1 MPITGVT
8 GVRTD
13 DSSSSFK
20 VGGELGKNEFLKLLV
35 AQLQAQDPLNP
46 MDSSEFISQL
56 AQFSSL
62 EQLQNINDKLDDLTS
77 RISGAANIVG
87 REIEALGTQV
97 TVEDGVAGDIY
108 FELAAETTGVY
119 ATISDSNGV
128 YVRSLPIGPLGAGNQ
143 TVTWDGTDDN
153 GKTVPD
159 GTYTVD
165 IQAVGTDGNA
175 VEVTSFIKGKVTGAT
190 FENGMTYL
198 LIGDNAIPL
207 SSVIKI
213 TEGTADPI

>member
-8 GVRTD
+8 GIRTD
-13 DSSSSFK
+13 DSSSSVK
-20 VGGELGKNEFLKLLV
+20 AGGELGKNEFMQLLV

-62 EQLQNINDKLDDLTS
+62 EQLQNINDKLDDLTPK
-77 RISGAANIVG
+77 ISGAANIVG
-87 REIEALGTQV
+87 REIEAVGTQV
-97 TVEDGVAGDIY
+97 MVEDGVAGDIY
-108 FELAAETTGVY
+108 FELADETTGVY

-128 YVRSLPIGPLGAGNQ
+128 YIRSLPIGPLSSGSQ
-143 TVTWDGTDDN
+143 TVTWDGTDEN

-159 GTYTVD
+159 GTYTVG
-165 IQAVGTDGNA
+165 IQAVGIDGNA
-175 VEVTSFIKGKVTGAT
+175 VGVTSFIKGEVTGAT

-207 SSVIKI
+207 SSVTKI
-213 TEGTADPI
+213 TRSTADPT

>member
-8 GVRTD
+8 DVRTD

-20 VGGELGKNEFLKLLV
+20 VGGDLGKDEFMKLLV

-62 EQLQNINDKLDDLTS
+62 EQLQNINDKLDDLTPK
-77 RISGAANIVG
+77 ISGAANIVG

-108 FELAAETTGVY
+108 FELADEATGVY
-119 ATISDSNGV
+119 ATISNSNGV
-128 YVRSLPIGPLGAGNQ
+128 YIRSLPIGPLSSGSQ

-165 IQAVGTDGNA
+165 IQAVGIDGNA
-175 VEVTSFIKGKVTGAT
+175 VDVTSFIKGEVTGAT
-190 FENGMTYL
+190 FEDGMTYL

-207 SSVIKI
+207 SSVTKI
-213 TEGTADPI
+213 IRSTADPT